1 MAVLYKTGIMDRAAD
16 IMFSE
21 AIRSAIQNIRAH
33 RLRSALTMIGILMG
47 TAAII
52 AVLSTLQG
60 LNEAIKERFESL
72 GGDVLTLVGVDREG
86 QRAKIGVDEMHVLRF
101 DVPDIAIVAANM
113 FIPGRPSYGG
123 RESNDTVNAMTPDF
137 ARVHGIHVSSGR
149 DLTDADERE
158 RRRVVVI
165 GPTVVESLQLPTD
178 PRGEF
183 IQIQSQWFEIVGVLP
198 KRGRLSG
205 FSYDEVLYIPFA
217 TGEAMVPQNLGR
229 VAVHFK
235 VASIEAVEEVRNTAQ
250 RAIRSSRG
258 LRSAEADDFRIE
270 AVDSFLEEY
279 RRIARIATAA
289 LIGVVSISLLVGG
302 VGVMNIMLM
311 SVTERTREIGILK
324 ALGAKRRVIRR
335 QFLLEAIMLSLMG
348 GVVGIV
354 AGVSISDLVAS
365 NIPDFPQPYLP
376 WWGLLGAAAFS
387 TLVGII
393 FGLAPAIKASNLDP
407 IEALRYE

>member
-1 MAVLYKTGIMDRAAD
+1 
-16 IMFSE
+16 
-21 AIRSAIQNIRAH
+21 
-33 RLRSALTMIGILMG
+33 MIGILMG

-72 GGDVLTLVGVDREG
+72 GGNVLTLVAVDRDG
-86 QRAKIGVDEMHVLRF
+86 RRAQIGPADMDVLRF
-101 DVPDIAIVAANM
+101 DVPGVETVAANM
-113 FIPGRPSYGG
+113 LVMGRPSYRG
-123 RESNDTVNAMTPDF
+123 RGSDDTVNAMTPDF

-149 DLTDADERE
+149 GITYADDRE

-165 GPTVVESLQLPTD
+165 GPTIIESLQLPAD
-178 PRGEF
+178 PIGEF
-183 IQIQSQWFEIVGVLP
+183 IQIESQWFEIVGVLP

-205 FSYDEVLYIPFA
+205 FSYDELIYMPFS
-217 TGEAMVPQNLGR
+217 TGEALATSWLRRVSVHFR
-229 VAVHFK
+229 VAD
-235 VASIEAVEEVRNTAQ
+235 IEAVDDVRASAQ
-250 RAIRSSRG
+250 RALRAERG
-258 LRSAEADDFRIE
+258 LRPGQPDDFRIE

-279 RRIARIATAA
+279 RRMARIATAV

-302 VGVMNIMLM
+302 VGVMNVMLM

-335 QFLLEAIMLSLMG
+335 QFLLEAMMLSLLG
-348 GVVGIV
+348 GIVGIVVGIV
-354 AGVSISDLVAS
+354 ISDVVAS

-387 TLVGII
+387 ALVGVV
-393 FGLAPAIKASNLDP
+393 FGLAPAIKASHLDP

>member
-1 MAVLYKTGIMDRAAD
+1 MPETIVT
-16 IMFSE
+16 E
-21 AIRSAIQNIRAH
+21 ALRSALENVKAH

-72 GGDVLTLVGVDREG
+72 GGNVLTLVAVDRDG
-86 QRAKIGVDEMHVLRF
+86 RRAQIGPMDMSVLRF
-101 DVPDIAIVAANM
+101 DVPGVETVAANM
-113 FIPGRPSYGG
+113 LIVGRPSYRG
-123 RESNDTVNAMTPDF
+123 RESDDTVNAMTPDF
-137 ARVHGIHVSSGR
+137 ARVHGIYVSTGR
-149 DLTDADERE
+149 GITAADDRE

-165 GPTVVESLQLPTD
+165 GPTIIDSLQLPAD
-178 PRGEF
+178 PIGEF
-183 IQIQSQWFEIVGVLP
+183 IKIESQWFEIVGVLP

-205 FSYDEVLYIPFA
+205 FSYDEVIYMPFS
-217 TGEAMVPQNLGR
+217 TGEALAVSWWRR
-229 VAVHFK
+229 VTVHFR
-235 VASIEAVEEVRNTAQ
+235 VSDIEAVDDVRYAAQ
-250 RAIRSSRG
+250 RALRVARGIRPG
-258 LRSAEADDFRIE
+258 QPDDFRIE

-279 RRIARIATAA
+279 RRIARIATAV

-324 ALGAKRRVIRR
+324 ALGAKPRVIRR
-335 QFLLEAIMLSLMG
+335 QFLLEAMMLSLMG
-348 GVVGIV
+348 GIIGIM
-354 AGVSISDLVAS
+354 AGISISDVVAS

-387 TLVGII
+387 AFVGII
-393 FGLAPAIKASNLDP
+393 FGLAPAIKASRLDP
-407 IEALRYE
+407 IAALRYE